1 MREYKV
7 MRALRSLFVFIAVG
21 LAAGVMIAPDP
32 AEAGCRWFK
41 ASHNGTDFF
50 YSDGA
55 AGTAEWKLMDSI
67 SQWKAA
73 RHIKRV
79 SIRKSKTRCGDWF
92 IKYALP
98 HKKCVAKARVCY

>member
-1 MREYKV
+1 
-7 MRALRSLFVFIAVG
+7 MRALRSSFVFLATGFTFG
-21 LAAGVMIAPDP
+21 LMMMPEP
-32 AEAGCRWFK
+32 AEAKCRWFK

-67 SQWKAA
+67 NQWKAA
-73 RHIKRV
+73 HGIKRV
-79 SIRKSKTRCGDWF
+79 RIRKSKTRCGDWF

-98 HKKCVAKARVCY
+98 HKTCVAKSRVCH